1 MDEKIK
7 TRTLRFPTKTL
18 IWTGHCSIGQSCYSM
33 TSKRNIDLF
42 LKSSRAW
49 SFFTRTTR
57 VCIRWINQSNRSI
70 SVRLLFI
77 FCSHVFISR
86 SHENPCSLRWVSF
99 VCLCLS
105 SVEWTPLWGNI
116 SGSLFLEGSFFGI
129 RDFPYLKLSIRDCPY
144 LKSGI
149 WDWTNA
155 RKVECQK
162 WPSALR
168 ECAKFW
174 VGITGLK
181 NAIGDPLSCLKP
193 LFDRHHWFSG
203 VSRVVKFLACP
214 LLLGFSNPPKMIW
227 LPIFNGFLP
236 LKRSHRISG
245 SLFSGWNFRK
255 GKFWSLWFSDH

>member
-49 SFFTRTTR
+49 RFFTRTTR

-77 FCSHVFISR
+77 FCSRVFISR

-105 SVEWTPLWGNI
+105 SVEWTLLWGNI
-116 SGSLFLEGSFFGI
+116 SGSLFLEGSFF
-129 RDFPYLKLSIRDCPY
+129 RDPGFPLFKAQYSGLSLLEKRD
-144 LKSGI
+144 
-149 WDWTNA
+149 
-155 RKVECQK
+155 
-162 WPSALR
+162 LR
-168 ECAKFW
+168 LNECAGGGMPKMTL
-174 VGITGLK
+174 GITGVREILGRDYG
-181 NAIGDPLSCLKP
+181 IEERYWGPSLLS
-193 LFDRHHWFSG
+193 
-203 VSRVVKFLACP
+203 
-214 LLLGFSNPPKMIW
+214 
-227 LPIFNGFLP
+227 
-236 LKRSHRISG
+236 
-245 SLFSGWNFRK
+245 
-255 GKFWSLWFSDH
+255 

>member
-77 FCSHVFISR
+77 FCSRVFISR
-86 SHENPCSLRWVSF
+86 SHENPCSLCWVSF

-105 SVEWTPLWGNI
+105 SVEWTLLWGNI

-144 LKSGI
+144 LKSEI

-155 RKVECQK
+155 REVECQK
-162 WPSALR
+162 WPSGLR

-203 VSRVVKFLACP
+203 VSRVLSGQ
-214 LLLGFSNPPKMIW
+214 GFVYN
-227 LPIFNGFLP
+227 
-236 LKRSHRISG
+236 
-245 SLFSGWNFRK
+245 
-255 GKFWSLWFSDH
+255 